1 MQGMHDK
8 GQMYATMCVSG
19 SEDNFMES
27 GLSHLHMTFMNFY
40 LLSHLPI
47 LELEFIPS
55 GFLKLKKKKS
65 KFHLFKPILGFSL
78 LLPNLVPL

>member
-1 MQGMHDK
+1 
-8 GQMYATMCVSG
+8 
-19 SEDNFMES
+19 MES

-47 LELEFIPS
+47 VELEFMKQSIMFIPS
-55 GFLKLKKKKS
+55 GFLKLKKKS
-65 KFHLFKPILGFSL
+65 KFHLFKPILGFRL